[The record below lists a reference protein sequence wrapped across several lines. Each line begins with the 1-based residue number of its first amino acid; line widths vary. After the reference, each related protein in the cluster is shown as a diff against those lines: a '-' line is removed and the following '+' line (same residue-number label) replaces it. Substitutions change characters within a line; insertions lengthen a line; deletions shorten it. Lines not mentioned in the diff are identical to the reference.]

1 MMRTAPISQQRQRG
15 TTLLIALIFL
25 VILTLFAVSG
35 MNTGVINLRTATN
48 AQLMV
53 EAEYAAQ
60 QQIEVMLNSVAPFVT
75 GALGAA
81 VTTYS
86 DTSGTST
93 ADATCGGSTPC
104 FAVTTQPPI
113 CLSIVPAPGYSYEF
127 AASAPKDT
135 VWQITASARDGT
147 FGATAT
153 SRQGVKVRLPV
164 SAVCV
169 NP

>member
-1 MMRTAPISQQRQRG
+1 MRSPRTSQQRQRG

-35 MNTGVINLRTATN
+35 MNTGVINLRTANN

-60 QQIEVMLNSVAPFVT
+60 QQIEGVLNAVTPFVAS
-75 GALGAA
+75 ALAA
-81 VTTYS
+81 ATVTNVDVNGDSYT
-86 DTSGTST
+86 D
-93 ADATCGGSTPC
+93 
-104 FAVTTQPPI
+104 FVVRTQPPI

-135 VWQITASARDGT
+135 VWQVTASAADST
-147 FGATAT
+147 FGAQAT
-153 SRQGVKVRLPV
+153 VRQGVKIRLPV
-164 SAVCV
+164 SATCV

>member
-1 MMRTAPISQQRQRG
+1 MRTGTLRQQRG

-35 MNTGVINLRTATN
+35 MNTGVINLRTANN

-60 QQIEVMLNSVAPFVT
+60 AQIEQMLNSVTGFVT
-75 GALGAA
+75 VALAPTITNVDVNGDSTTDFV
-81 VTTYS
+81 VTM
-86 DTSGTST
+86 
-93 ADATCGGSTPC
+93 
-104 FAVTTQPPI
+104 QPPK

-135 VWQITASARDGT
+135 VWEVVANASDSV
-147 FGATAT
+147 FGATT
-153 SRQGVKVRLPV
+153 TLRQGVKIRLPV
-164 SAVCV
+164 NAVCV

>member
-1 MMRTAPISQQRQRG
+1 MLSPRVSQRQRG

-35 MNTGVINLRTATN
+35 MNTGVINLRTANN

-53 EAEYAAQ
+53 EAEFAAQ
-60 QQIEVMLNSVAPFVT
+60 QQIEAVINSVTPFVI
-75 GALGAA
+75 GSLGAA
-81 VTTYS
+81 TTTNIDVNGDSYT
-86 DTSGTST
+86 D
-93 ADATCGGSTPC
+93 
-104 FAVTTQPPI
+104 FVVTTQPPI
-113 CLSIVPAPGYSYEF
+113 CLSMVPAPGYSYEF

-135 VWQITASARDGT
+135 VWQVSATAADST

-153 SRQGVKVRLPV
+153 MRQGVKIRLPV
-164 SAVCV
+164 SATCV